1 VSRCGQRPW
10 PNARRAVDG
19 RPPWVIIRYSSTTL
33 GGTHVTTQPYTAP
46 TLTSYGSLAA
56 LTAGGQFSGVDQG
69 SMQQAQP

>member
-1 VSRCGQRPW
+1 
-10 PNARRAVDG
+10 
-19 RPPWVIIRYSSTTL
+19 
-33 GGTHVTTQPYTAP
+33 VTTQPYTAP